1 MIQSW
6 PKMEMTDCWVEEA
19 VTTFME
25 DKETTHYTAMV
36 ILIGCSAVSVMTFY
50 TGDTETTY

>member
-1 MIQSW
+1 
-6 PKMEMTDCWVEEA
+6 MEMTDCWVEEA